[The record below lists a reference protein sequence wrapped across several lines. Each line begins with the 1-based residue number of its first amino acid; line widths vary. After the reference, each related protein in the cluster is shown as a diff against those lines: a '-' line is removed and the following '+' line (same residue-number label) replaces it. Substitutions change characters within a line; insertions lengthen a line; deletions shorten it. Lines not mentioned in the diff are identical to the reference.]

1 MNESITDALVECV
14 KACGGSK
21 VVGLAMWPTKGVE
34 GAQRHLLACLN
45 AERAEKLGPDEL
57 LHLLRMAR
65 EKGCH
70 VGMSFM
76 AHQAGYSEP
85 QPVEP
90 QDERA
95 QLQREFIESTRALA
109 RMAQR
114 IEALDRVPLRGV
126 A

>member
-34 GAQRHLLACLN
+34 GAQRHMLAALN
-45 AERAEKLGPDEL
+45 PERAEKLSPDEL

-114 IEALDRVPLRGV
+114 IEALDRGPLRGV